1 MSKKLLL
8 LSTVLSGM
16 LSTQIC
22 ASDESVETITKSQRI
37 NIEPFAGRITGSKVR
52 LRTHPSLEGHVVRE
66 VTSGEL
72 FAIMGEENEFYAI
85 VPTKGT
91 KGYVFRTFI
100 LDGVVEGD
108 RVNVRLYP
116 DTDAPIVAQLNTGDK
131 VETIVSDINNKW
143 LEIDLPATSRF
154 FIAKEYVERKG
165 SVEMIAQMEK
175 RQHEGMHH
183 LSSALL
189 FAQAEI
195 QKPFEQI
202 DLDSICHKLDVL
214 IKEYAEIPDI
224 ASRALEAHSLM
235 QDLYVQKKIA
245 FLDKKIEKDTK
256 PFKID
261 PLLQERLAKLGIEL
275 KQAPVEKN
283 VVDIGEAASSTMGLV
298 TSLGEEEITD
308 KMLVWQPLEESLYH
322 LWAAARGE
330 CSMEEFYEQ
339 EESNATVLTG
349 FIEPYNR
356 PVKNRPG
363 DFILKSEHLP
373 VAFLYSTKINLEKL
387 VGKKVSV
394 VGAPRPNNHFAFPAY
409 YVLGIE

>member
-22 ASDESVETITKSQRI
+22 ATDETIETITKNERHSF
-37 NIEPFAGRITGSKVR
+37 EPFAGRITGSKVR
-52 LRTHPSLEGHVVRE
+52 LRTHPTLEGHVVRE
-66 VTSGEL
+66 AASGEL
-72 FAIMGEENEFYAI
+72 FAVMGEEYDFYAV
-85 VPTKGT
+85 VPPKGT

-100 LDGVVEGD
+100 LDGNVEGD

-116 DTDAPIVAQLNTGDK
+116 DTDAPIVAQLNTGNK
-131 VETIVSDINNKW
+131 VEAVVSDINNKW

-154 FIAKEYVERKG
+154 YIAKEYLEPKG
-165 SVEMIAQMEK
+165 HIEMIALMEK
-175 RQHEGMHH
+175 KQHEGTHH

-189 FAQAEI
+189 YAQAEI

-202 DLDSICHKLDVL
+202 DLDSICHKLDVV
-214 IKEYAEIPDI
+214 IREYGEVPDLVSK
-224 ASRALEAHSLM
+224 AQEVVSLM

-245 FLDKKIEKDTK
+245 FLDKKIEKDAK

-261 PLLQERLAKLGIEL
+261 PVLQERLAHLGIEL
-275 KQAPVEKN
+275 NQAPVEKN
-283 VVDIGEAASSTMGLV
+283 VVDIGEAASSTIGLV
-298 TSLGEEEITD
+298 SPLSDEEITD
-308 KMLVWQPLEESLYH
+308 KMRAWKPLEESLYH

-349 FIEPYNR
+349 IVEPYNR

-363 DFILKSEHLP
+363 DFVLKSDNLP
-373 VAFLYSTKINLEKL
+373 VAFLYSTRINLEKL

-394 VGAPRPNNHFAFPAY
+394 VAAPRPNNHFAFPAY